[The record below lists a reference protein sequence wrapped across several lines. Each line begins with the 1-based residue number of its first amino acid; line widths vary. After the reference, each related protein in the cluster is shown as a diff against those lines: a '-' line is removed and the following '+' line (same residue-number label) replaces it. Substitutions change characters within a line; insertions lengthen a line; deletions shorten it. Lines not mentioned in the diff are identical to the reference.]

1 MQKSL
6 DIAIYQ
12 GFICLKKWCHQESN
26 RGHMDFQSI
35 ALPTELWHLLFGLQ
49 IYISILSNQNFNEKI
64 SLWNN
69 YKIWY
74 ICTLNYHH
82 TMDLLL
88 HTLGNG
94 IRLVHHRIPGMVA
107 HCGLIINTGS
117 RDETVKEHGIAH
129 FIEHMMFKGT
139 GKRKPYH
146 ILSRLEDVGGE
157 INAYPTK
164 GEAAVHASF
173 LKEHYERAIELI
185 SDITFNSTFPAKEI
199 EKEKDVVIEE
209 INSYLDSPSELI
221 FDDFEELIFA
231 DQPIGRN
238 ILGSHKSVRSFSGKI
253 ITDFISNNY
262 NTQQMVFC
270 SVGNIAD
277 EKILKLFKIHFDHI
291 KTKRVEPRVYQNWVY
306 KPASMTKKMD
316 TFQNHCILG
325 NLAYDLKDNRRMGM
339 FLLNNILG
347 GQGLNSR
354 LNLSL
359 REKNGLAYNV
369 ESSYS
374 PYNDTGVFSIYFGTD
389 SKYLD
394 KSISIAMGELKKLRT
409 SSMGTIQLS
418 KAKNQI
424 KGYLARGY
432 ENHESLMLSLGKSLL
447 VFNKIDTIEDICK
460 KIDSVTASELM
471 ETANEIFEPSNM
483 STLIYK

>member
-1 MQKSL
+1 VQK
-6 DIAIYQ
+6 
-12 GFICLKKWCHQESN
+12 CLESIQ
-26 RGHMDFQSI
+26 DVV
-35 ALPTELWHLLFGLQ
+35 HLHPHL
-49 IYISILSNQNFNEKI
+49 YNK
-64 SLWNN
+64 
-69 YKIWY
+69 
-74 ICTLNYHH
+74 
-82 TMDLLL
+82 MDLLIHKL
-88 HTLGNG
+88 DNG

-107 HCGLIINTGS
+107 HCGIIINTGS
-117 RDETVKEHGIAH
+117 RDETETEHGIAH
-129 FIEHMMFKGT
+129 FIEHMLFKGT
-139 GKRKPYH
+139 KKRKPYH

-157 INAYPTK
+157 INAYTTK
-164 GEAAVHASF
+164 EETAVHASF

-185 SDITFNSTFPAKEI
+185 SDITFNSVFPEKEI

-231 DQPIGRN
+231 NQPIGRN
-238 ILGSHKSVRSFSGKI
+238 ILGSPESVKSFTKKTIS
-253 ITDFISNNY
+253 DFISNNY

-270 SVGNIAD
+270 SVGNIPD
-277 EKILKLFKIHFDHI
+277 DKILKLFKLNFSGIFTTR
-291 KTKRVEPRVYQNWVY
+291 KEPRTNNTWLY
-306 KPASMTKKMD
+306 KPSSLTKKMD
-316 TFQNHCILG
+316 TFQNHCIIG
-325 NLAYDLKDNRRMGM
+325 NLAYDLKDNRRMAM

-374 PYNDTGVFSIYFGTD
+374 PYYDTGIFSIYFGTD
-389 SKYLD
+389 SQYLN
-394 KSISIAMGELKKLRT
+394 KSISIAMAELKKLRT
-409 SSMGTIQLS
+409 SKLGTIQLS
-418 KAKNQI
+418 KAKTQI

-447 VFNKIDTIEDICK
+447 IFNKIDSIEDICK
-460 KIDSVTASELM
+460 KIDAVTASNLL
-471 ETANEIFEPSNM
+471 ETANDIFEPSKL